1 MLTMKRK
8 SEKRK
13 NAKRKNAMPQEYKG
27 PLLSYSWSQGNSKN
41 WLRMT
46 RPEARVAQAG
56 GNQETV
62 QCGEAAS
69 RWQRSA
75 DVWE

>member
-1 MLTMKRK
+1 
-8 SEKRK
+8 
-13 NAKRKNAMPQEYKG
+13 
-27 PLLSYSWSQGNSKN
+27 
-41 WLRMT
+41 MT